1 MRIHKFVLVAVGSLA
16 LWGCG
21 GDDDAD
27 VAAVPSVVDDVLPTA
42 PPGGDEDPG
51 PVQVE
56 IAIADFAFVGDTQVP
71 VGGKVVVTNTDGASH
86 TWTAVD
92 GAFDS
97 GTLAEGQSFEF
108 TFDEPGTYEYRCNIH
123 PTMTGTI
130 TVTG

>member
-1 MRIHKFVLVAVGSLA
+1 
-16 LWGCG
+16 
-21 GDDDAD
+21 
-27 VAAVPSVVDDVLPTA
+27 
-42 PPGGDEDPG
+42 
-51 PVQVE
+51 
-56 IAIADFAFVGDTQVP
+56 VP